1 MSLINDALKRAKQ
14 AQQEAAESPAPVPHL
29 RPVEPS
35 QESARHGLGL
45 AVPIGLAVIALLGL
59 MLFWVLWKK
68 EGSVA
73 PATNRPALSVA
84 ARTPAAEPV
93 STPAAAPTTTP
104 DSSAPAPDVR
114 PSIPEPAVASSNG
127 STTNPAAATS
137 ESTDSNHVAT
147 IESAPPTPPP
157 LKLQSIVYN
166 PRSPSAMING
176 RVVFVGD
183 RMRDLRV
190 VAIHRD
196 DVVLIGGGRTNL
208 LSLEP

>member
-14 AQQEAAESPAPVPHL
+14 AQQESADAPAPVPHL
-29 RPVEPS
+29 RPVEPA

-68 EGSVA
+68 EGSVVT
-73 PATNRPALSVA
+73 PTNRVALSVA
-84 ARTPAAEPV
+84 ARAPAVEPA
-93 STPAAAPTTTP
+93 STPAPAPTAPP
-104 DSSAPAPDVR
+104 DASAPAHEAR
-114 PSIPEPAVASSNG
+114 PSIPEPAVASS
-127 STTNPAAATS
+127 SASITNPAAVTS
-137 ESTDSNHVAT
+137 ESADSNHVAS

-183 RMRDLRV
+183 RVRDLRV
-190 VAIHRD
+190 AAIHRD
-196 DVVLIGGGRTNL
+196 EVVLVGTGRTNL